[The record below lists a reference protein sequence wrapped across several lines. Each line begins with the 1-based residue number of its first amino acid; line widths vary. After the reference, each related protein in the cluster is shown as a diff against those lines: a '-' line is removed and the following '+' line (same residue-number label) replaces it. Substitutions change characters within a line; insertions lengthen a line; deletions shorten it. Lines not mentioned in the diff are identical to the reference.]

1 MKIEID
7 SDLDQGFVGVFVLTF
22 HKFNLIQNQGGVSP
36 SRGHDQ
42 QKTETLIRR
51 SEPPNLF

>member
-51 SEPPNLF
+51 SEPQNLF